1 LVKAIKDLYRRTKF
15 GQPIVVVSGLPRSGT
30 SMMMKMLDAADL
42 PLVTDAVRAADEDN
56 PKGYF
61 EDERVKDLD
70 KSEDRGWL
78 RDCRGKV
85 VKIISFLLLDL
96 PEENFYKVVFMRR
109 NLEEVIASQNKMLVR
124 RGEPTDES
132 NDEKM
137 IQRYKMHLRKVDY
150 VLEEFDNFEAIDV
163 DYGQALED
171 PRTHAAR
178 IGEFLGAKLDLDK
191 MAAVV
196 DPSLYRNRR

>member
-1 LVKAIKDLYRRTKF
+1 MVKVIKDLYRRTKF
-15 GQPIVVVSGLPRSGT
+15 GQPLVVVSGLPRSGT

-42 PLVTDAVRAADEDN
+42 PLVTDAVRTADEDN

-70 KSEDRGWL
+70 KSEDRDWL

-96 PEENFYKVVFMRR
+96 PEENFYKVIFMRR

-124 RGEPTDES
+124 RGEPTDEA
-132 NDEKM
+132 NDAKM
-137 IQRYKMHLRKVDY
+137 IQRYKMHLRKVEY
-150 VLEEFDNFEAIDV
+150 VLEEYDNFEAIDV
-163 DYGQALED
+163 DYRQALED
-171 PRTHAAR
+171 PRTYAAR
-178 IGEFLGAKLDLDK
+178 IGEFLGAKLDLDR